1 MMAAHVYD
9 KNVIVICDC
18 IGCKN
23 RPTWR
28 QGFMAKK
35 GLIVV
40 DLCEEHH
47 LILRTK
53 VRKDVPLDEHVL
65 KWLLIQEANH
75 NRVIKYG
82 IITGSSDLETMREL
96 DKIDI
101 ELE

>member
-1 MMAAHVYD
+1 MVAKIYN

-28 QGFMAKK
+28 QGFNTKK
-35 GLIVV
+35 GLIVI

-47 LILRTK
+47 YILRTK
-53 VRKDVPLDEHVL
+53 VSRDVPLDENVL
-65 KWLLIQEANH
+65 KWLLMQEANSH
-75 NRVIKYG
+75 RVVKYG
-82 IITGSSDLETMREL
+82 IVNGSADIEFLREL

-101 ELE
+101 EFE